1 MGTEAFWLAAVSAA
15 VGVATSVD
23 ASNKQKAAARDAKDA
38 QAIQRNQQAAQDAIQ
53 RRAAIR
59 EERIRRAQILQN
71 AANSGA
77 AGSSG
82 SANAISNLSGKV
94 GASLSNI
101 SFGSQTAD
109 QVTALNNKI
118 QGNLDNAQ
126 ASLTMGRTLTG
137 LIDAGASAYA
147 KATTNPDG
155 TPKVKLNESE
165 QKL

>member
-1 MGTEAFWLAAVSAA
+1 MTGAEIALIASAVIGT
-15 VGVATSVD
+15 ATSID

-38 QAIQRNQQAAQDAIQ
+38 QAIQRNQQSAQDAIQ

-126 ASLTMGRTLTG
+126 ASLTMGKTLTG
-137 LIDAGASAYA
+137 FIDAGASAYT

-165 QKL
+165 QKIY